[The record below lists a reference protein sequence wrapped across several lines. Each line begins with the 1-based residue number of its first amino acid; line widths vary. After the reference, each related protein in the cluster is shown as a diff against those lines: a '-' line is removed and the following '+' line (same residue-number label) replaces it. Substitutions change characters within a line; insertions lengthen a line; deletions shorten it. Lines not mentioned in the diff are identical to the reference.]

1 MQFQMPVTLVG
12 GMSFQP
18 DQGNRI
24 NQLYVLNCDPS
35 NDMYRGYVPAK
46 MSCDQVVIDGLS
58 KNPADYPMQ
67 VTVMVINKTQAGKT
81 VQHVLS
87 IVKDS
92 AKKAG

>member
-1 MQFQMPVTLVG
+1 MQFQMPVMLVG

-18 DQGNRI
+18 DTGNRI

-46 MSCDQVVIDGLS
+46 MSCDLSIIDGLS
-58 KNPADYPMQ
+58 KNPSDYPMQ
-67 VTVMVINKTQAGKT
+67 CTVMVINKTQAGKT

-87 IVKDS
+87 IVKDTV
-92 AKKAG
+92 KKAV